1 MKIVRYICYNRFESE
16 EEHWAFL
23 LELYKMM
30 NEIPPQKPTYE
41 YLKNLIG
48 DKPVHY
54 VTTNQDMLFTRYF
67 PENEVSEVQGSWHYF
82 AWTSNVDHYFALAGF
97 DNLFEIEGNWLD
109 GVCSAHPKKHAW

>member
-1 MKIVRYICYNRFESE
+1 MNFKHVKDADAIVVGAGSGMSRATGLAFWYEDSPLYMDNMKYFAKKYGFNGLFQSFYNRFESE
-16 EEHWAFL
+16 EEHWEFL

-54 VTTNQDMLFTRYF
+54 VTTNQDM
-67 PENEVSEVQGSWHYF
+67 PQ
-82 AWTSNVDHYFALAGF
+82 
-97 DNLFEIEGNWLD
+97 
-109 GVCSAHPKKHAW
+109 